1 MENVLTV
8 IHLLLTLSLIA
19 IVLLQRSEGGGLG
32 IGGGSGGGMM
42 SARGAATALGRV
54 TWFLAAGFIATSIA
68 LTILAV
74 EKSAGSSVLDRL
86 GDQPAATEAPIVSDT
101 PAADLGADLLP
112 PTAEESGPI
121 VPSAGN

>member
-32 IGGGSGGGMM
+32 IGGGSGGMM